1 MNAAIETLKG
11 HANQLGLSFLARQAV
26 EIIGKAEKDQPGY
39 SDFAAS
45 LLACEV
51 SHREDRQLAKRVKIA
66 ALPLEHDLNLYDHHF
81 TNGLT
86 PSQLAQLREL
96 NWLDQ
101 VYNIMLVG
109 PSGAG
114 KTYIS
119 AGLCH
124 QAIKQGYKAY
134 FRSMEQLLECLRM
147 KGTLHTAMTEYKR
160 LVKANLI
167 VIDDIMLLPVAKV
180 DANRF
185 FSFINQ
191 IYETTSFI
199 ITTNKSPTE
208 WAGLLEDEVLATAL
222 LDRLLYHCQPISLTI
237 DDSYRMLNRKTI
249 FKEKKKVS

>member
-1 MNAAIETLKG
+1 
-11 HANQLGLSFLARQAV
+11 
-26 EIIGKAEKDQPGY
+26 
-39 SDFAAS
+39 
-45 LLACEV
+45 
-51 SHREDRQLAKRVKIA
+51 
-66 ALPLEHDLNLYDHHF
+66 
-81 TNGLT
+81 
-86 PSQLAQLREL
+86 
-96 NWLDQ
+96 
-101 VYNIMLVG
+101 
-109 PSGAG
+109 
-114 KTYIS
+114 
-119 AGLCH
+119 
-124 QAIKQGYKAY
+124 
-134 FRSMEQLLECLRM
+134 MEQLLECLRM

-237 DDSYRMLNRKTI
+237 SDSYRMLNRKTI
-249 FKEKKKVS
+249 FKDKKKVS